1 MTGLGWWC
9 IEVASSVLAPREREA
24 VLGDL
29 AEAGGSVWQGISDIA
44 DLAMRRQAQPWT
56 SWRPWLVGFGLAWPG
71 SLFLIGFSLSVSHGI
86 ERLVGAA
93 FTHATLNAD
102 SYATP
107 IFHALLLIISAWTC
121 GFVIASVSRRTLW
134 ASILMCCLPCTYC
147 MAEFPTGLLA
157 SSSLLVFLL
166 PAIWGTRQGLRGV
179 QISPA
184 VAIAL
189 ATAATDLSVS
199 TWLRGGWW
207 PYSLALIWPGWYL
220 VATAK
225 REAMQGRLERETIV

>member
-1 MTGLGWWC
+1 MTRLGWRC
-9 IEVASSVLAPREREA
+9 IEAASSVLAPAEREA

-29 AEAGGSVWQGISDIA
+29 AEAEGSTWQGFIDILG
-44 DLAMRRQAQPWT
+44 LAIRRQAQPWT
-56 SWRPWLVGFGLAWPG
+56 NWRPWLAAFGLAWPA

-86 ERLVGAA
+86 ERLLGAT
-93 FTHATLNAD
+93 FTHANLNANG
-102 SYATP
+102 YTTP
-107 IFHALLLIISAWTC
+107 ILHALLLILSAWTC
-121 GFVIASVSRRTLW
+121 GFVIGSMSRRTLW

-147 MAEFPTGLLA
+147 MAEFPTGLFA
-157 SSSLLVFLL
+157 SLSLLIFLL
-166 PAIWGTRQGLRGV
+166 PAIWGVRQGLRGM
-179 QISPA
+179 QIGPA

-220 VATAK
+220 AATAM
-225 REAMQGRLERETIV
+225 RHATQGRLERETIG